1 MRKIFKVLFIS
12 MMMLAP
18 ISASADVAGEETN
31 KFDWNPVMDAIIQVE
46 SSGNPRAVCG
56 IYAGAMQISPV
67 LVRECNNILKSRGSK
82 KRYSLSDRFSVT
94 KSKEM
99 FIIIQSYYNPENN
112 VEKAIRLWNGGI
124 GYSVKST
131 QRYYNKVM
139 RNIQ

>member
-56 IYAGAMQISPV
+56 IYVGAMQISPV

-82 KRYSLSDRFSVT
+82 KRYTLSDRFNVT

-99 FIIIQSYYNPENN
+99 FVIIQSYYNPEND
-112 VEKAIRLWNGGI
+112 VEKGIRLWNGGHR
-124 GYSVKST
+124 YSVKST

-139 RNIQ
+139 MNMN

>member
-1 MRKIFKVLFIS
+1 MRKIFKVLFNS

-112 VEKAIRLWNGGI
+112 VEKGIRLWNGGI

>member
-46 SSGNPRAVCG
+46 SGGNPRAVCG

-82 KRYSLSDRFSVT
+82 KRYTLSDRFNMA

-112 VEKAIRLWNGGI
+112 VEKGIRLWNGGI

-139 RNIQ
+139 RLMQ

>member
-31 KFDWNPVMDAIIQVE
+31 KLDWNPVMDAIIQVE

-112 VEKAIRLWNGGI
+112 VEKGIRLWNGGI

>member
-82 KRYSLSDRFSVT
+82 NRYSLSDRFSVT

-112 VEKAIRLWNGGI
+112 VEKGIRLWNGGI